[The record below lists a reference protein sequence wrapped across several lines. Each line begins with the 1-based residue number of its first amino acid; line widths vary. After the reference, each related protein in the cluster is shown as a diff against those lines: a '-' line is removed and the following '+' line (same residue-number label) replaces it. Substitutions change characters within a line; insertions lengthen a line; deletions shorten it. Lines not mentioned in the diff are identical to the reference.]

1 MEESTAHLLSD
12 APLEP
17 DVEIGIN
24 DGQKT
29 NVRGNTSSSQ
39 TNNTSSTST
48 PAAPSQSIWDQSSHP
63 IALFFHLFFR
73 GLAIIIYLF
82 GTYFVDN
89 FPLIFILCVLCL
101 SFDFWTVKN
110 VTGRL
115 LVGLRWW
122 NDIQEDGS
130 NMWMFES
137 RDPSRPVNPTD
148 SRIFWISLYAT
159 IVIWIFFGFFAL
171 LKQWFLIV
179 LVALSLNIA
188 NAIGY
193 TQCDKDAKKKWA
205 SNLASRAASESP
217 SLVGRLFTAGIG
229 KYFG

>member
-1 MEESTAHLLSD
+1 MEESTARLLSD

-48 PAAPSQSIWDQSSHP
+48 PAAPTQSIWDQS
-63 IALFFHLFFR
+63 
-73 GLAIIIYLF
+73 
-82 GTYFVDN
+82 
-89 FPLIFILCVLCL
+89 
-101 SFDFWTVKN
+101 
-110 VTGRL
+110 RL

-217 SLVGRLFTAGIG
+217 GLVGRLFTAGIG